1 MERRSHCADVS
12 DTSNEGS
19 GWFGGVGDEGG
30 DLRIPSRV
38 LAPDALARGHA
49 GAASSNQVMKP
60 RSRAISFRNQAR
72 AETHSR

>member
-30 DLRIPSRV
+30 DLRIPSRA
-38 LAPDALARGHA
+38 LAPDARARGHTRVVR
-49 GAASSNQVMKP
+49 SDQRMKP